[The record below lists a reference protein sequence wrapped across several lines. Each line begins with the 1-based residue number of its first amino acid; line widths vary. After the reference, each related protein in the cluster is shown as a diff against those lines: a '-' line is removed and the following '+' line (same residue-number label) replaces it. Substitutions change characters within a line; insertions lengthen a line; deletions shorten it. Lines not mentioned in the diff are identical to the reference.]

1 MYSPPILDFNNETN
15 KGTLFDTR
23 DGQAYHVVKIGEQ
36 IWLAENFRYEPS
48 KEKGDKYVE
57 SCIPTPYTLNAPK
70 DTGRYY
76 DLNTANNIAPE
87 GWRLPSKEDFD
98 ILVDFIEKDN
108 MEGYNPVSNSVNQ
121 LMTYI
126 NNRPWGITTYLK
138 SKDLW
143 EPSGDLNANDKYG
156 FTLKPT
162 GYVES
167 VTDISTLNE
176 LKALRGYGKEAI
188 LLTDTNRFRF
198 HISYYSSVIDWIEE
212 PKSNSYYKNFQY
224 NVRLIKE

>member
-23 DGQAYHVVKIGEQ
+23 DGQSYQVVKIGKQ

-48 KEKGDKYVE
+48 KDKGDPYEE

-76 DLNTANNIAPE
+76 DLNTANHIAPE
-87 GWRLPSKEDFD
+87 GWRLPSRRDFD
-98 ILVDFIEKDN
+98 ILVDFIEKDII
-108 MEGYNPVSNSVNQ
+108 EGYSQVQ
-121 LMTYI
+121 KIIM

-143 EPSGDLNANDKYG
+143 SPSGDLNANDKYG

-188 LLTDTNRFRF
+188 LLTDTNLFRF

-212 PKSNSYYKNFQY
+212 PKSNSYYKLFQY
-224 NVRLIKE
+224 NIRLIKE

>member
-23 DGQAYHVVKIGEQ
+23 DGQSYQVVKIGKQ

-48 KEKGDKYVE
+48 KDKGDPYEE

-76 DLNTANNIAPE
+76 DLNTANHIAPE

-98 ILVDFIEKDN
+98 ELVDFIEKDN
-108 MEGYNPVSNSVNQ
+108 TKGYTPLQEIV
-121 LMTYI
+121 MT
-126 NNRPWGITTYLK
+126 NRPWGITTYLK
-138 SKDLW
+138 SKSLW
-143 EPSGDLNANDKYG
+143 KPSGDLNANDKYG

-212 PKSNSYYKNFQY
+212 PKSNSYYKLFQY